1 MRKLSFVFFAICI
14 LSCKHKPKYNPEAVK
29 LNNLAVKLFMQSV
42 DSNNKQNAINLLNKA
57 TAIDSNYFT
66 AYWNKLSFQMGL
78 KQYDNAL
85 ITARRITVIRPN
97 NAYVQAMVGNLLEIK
112 GDSISSKPNF
122 NASLLLYNKMLDTIN
137 VKDSR
142 YKDVVFGKATDL
154 IMLGKQSEANI
165 LLKQLYNSTTDTVYR
180 QMYMQYIGKDR
191 KTTIEG
197 LMKPDTVST
206 SAK

>member
-1 MRKLSFVFFAICI
+1 
-14 LSCKHKPKYNPEAVK
+14 
-29 LNNLAVKLFMQSV
+29 
-42 DSNNKQNAINLLNKA
+42 
-57 TAIDSNYFT
+57 
-66 AYWNKLSFQMGL
+66 
-78 KQYDNAL
+78 
-85 ITARRITVIRPN
+85 
-97 NAYVQAMVGNLLEIK
+97 
-112 GDSISSKPNF
+112 
-122 NASLLLYNKMLDTIN
+122 MLDTIN